1 MDTIFTL
8 GDGDDEH
15 TKINLDDL
23 YERKKQSDLNTLKVY
38 NKILQRI
45 HGKIKTHSRVNRNEQ
60 FCWYVIPE
68 MIIGVPRYDVAAC
81 TAYLIDKLRD
91 NGFVIRY
98 THPNLLFIS
107 WASWTPGYVREEI
120 RKKTGI
126 QIDGWGNK
134 KEKRQD
140 DASSNG
146 AANNDPNALLLGLG
160 KKSKDISVAKKGTD
174 FRDISTYKPTGNL
187 IYNSELLQRIE
198 DRGGKS

>member
-68 MIIGVPRYDVAAC
+68 MIIRC
-81 TAYLIDKLRD
+81 YLD
-91 NGFVIRY
+91 
-98 THPNLLFIS
+98 TM
-107 WASWTPGYVREEI
+107 
-120 RKKTGI
+120 
-126 QIDGWGNK
+126 
-134 KEKRQD
+134 
-140 DASSNG
+140 
-146 AANNDPNALLLGLG
+146 
-160 KKSKDISVAKKGTD
+160 
-174 FRDISTYKPTGNL
+174 
-187 IYNSELLQRIE
+187 
-198 DRGGKS
+198 